1 MGKKFLAAVV
11 LSFSL
16 LTIPA
21 YASSTPTEAV
31 PVNTTMDNANNGTN
45 NTTTRAYATTDN
57 NRNWGWLG
65 LVGLLGLA
73 GMRNRS
79 KNPEK

>member
-1 MGKKFLAAVV
+1 MGKKFLAAIV

-31 PVNTTMDNANNGTN
+31 PVNTTMDNAN